1 MNFSFSVFFVVALF
15 DAWISFTDPW
25 KSFLEVFKVI
35 FLKTITFDGL
45 KERVHDNAVHL
56 VLLLFITESFPRKT
70 WKNLQMI
77 QDGVRVSTTDRVV
90 WGAFHVWIIRHMIC
104 SALTKH
110 RCRNLGVKRVHT
122 GHGITD
128 RRFFLE
134 DHSQWCNYGWGVS
147 VMLAEMMNGTHTV
160 TLGTVT
166 NEDYGVRSLFI
177 VRIFGNEVPQV
188 SIGLEDGETIL
199 AERIHFGDSE
209 LHDGLSAGDNDCNG
223 LGFGVIELQDC
234 E

>member
-1 MNFSFSVFFVVALF
+1 
-15 DAWISFTDPW
+15 
-25 KSFLEVFKVI
+25 
-35 FLKTITFDGL
+35 
-45 KERVHDNAVHL
+45 
-56 VLLLFITESFPRKT
+56 
-70 WKNLQMI
+70 MI
-77 QDGVRVSTTDRVV
+77 QDGVRVTTTDRVV
-90 WGAFHVWIIRHMIC
+90 WGAFHVWIIRHMIR

-110 RCRNLGVKRVHT
+110 RCCNLGVKRVHT

-134 DHSQWCNYGWGVS
+134 DHSQWCNYGWWVS

-209 LHDGLSAGDNDCNG
+209 LHDELSAGDNDCNG